1 MKFTITMKDP
11 DGVWESVDE
20 AARESIGR
28 MLPNLEEEER
38 KPILEQRKDILNNQI
53 RKWFEYGEY
62 LRVEID
68 TEANTATVLEVA
80 P

>member
-1 MKFTITMKDP
+1 MR
-11 DGVWESVDE
+11 GVV
-20 AARESIGR
+20 
-28 MLPNLEEEER
+28 LPNLEEEER
-38 KPILEQRKDILNNQI
+38 KPIVEQRKDILNNQI